1 MNEIQELKDRREQT
15 ILEKE
20 ALERELVPY
29 AAALEDYDVM
39 QSLEDNLR
47 YKITDKKREVGY
59 RERDIETLDKKIHR
73 RETLA
78 NHQNLMAGYIEAIT
92 TWKADEEELN
102 QKRNSI
108 STRLEQVRQKAHED
122 MAKARQAETDAAT
135 AYAQAVAWGDEE
147 GEKNANNDAQKAAK
161 HLSSAAEHNR
171 RQQLIITALEQEI
184 VTIDLHIGEAQ
195 KTRADIESQA
205 SRLANTVLEEKWN
218 AAAIALLEVGGKLW
232 AARRL
237 IDRDPVSLFKLN
249 IPEQGENFWSWGW
262 SELSERSH
270 QHSFEDVLA
279 M

>member
-1 MNEIQELKDRREQT
+1 MNEIQELKDRRAQ
-15 ILEKE
+15 IIIEKE
-20 ALERELVPY
+20 TLERELAPY
-29 AAALEDYDVM
+29 AEALEDHEVL
-39 QSLEDNLR
+39 QSLESKLR
-47 YKITDKKREVGY
+47 YEITDKKRELGY

-78 NHQNLMAGYIEAIT
+78 NHQNLMADYIEAIT
-92 TWKADEEELN
+92 TWKTDEEDLS
-102 QKRNSI
+102 QKRSSI
-108 STRLEQVRQKAHED
+108 TTRLDQVRQQAHED

-161 HLSSAAEHNR
+161 HLTAAAEHHR

-184 VTIDLHIGEAQ
+184 VTIDLNIAEAQ
-195 KTRADIESQA
+195 KTRGEIENQA
-205 SRLANTVLEEKWN
+205 SRLANIVLEEQWN
-218 AAAIALLEVGGKLW
+218 AAALALLEVGGKLW

-237 IDRDPVSLFKLN
+237 IYRDPVAMLTLN
-249 IPEQGENFWSWGW
+249 IPKQGENYGPWGW
-262 SELSERSH
+262 SALSERSH

>member
-108 STRLEQVRQKAHED
+108 SMRLEQVRQRAHED
-122 MAKARQAETDAAT
+122 MAKARQAETEAAT
-135 AYAQAVAWGDEE
+135 AYAQAVAWGDVE
-147 GEKNANNDAQKAAK
+147 GEKRANEDAQKAAK
-161 HLSSAAEHNR
+161 HLTSAAEHHR

-184 VTIDLHIGEAQ
+184 VTIDLHIAEAQ
-195 KTRADIESQA
+195 KTRGDIEKQA
-205 SRLANTVLEEKWN
+205 SRLANIVLEEQWN
-218 AAAIALLEVGGKLW
+218 AAALALLEVGGKLW

-237 IDRDPVSLFKLN
+237 I
-249 IPEQGENFWSWGW
+249 
-262 SELSERSH
+262 
-270 QHSFEDVLA
+270 
-279 M
+279 

>member
-1 MNEIQELKDRREQT
+1 MSEIQELKDRREQK
-15 ILEKE
+15 ILEQE

-108 STRLEQVRQKAHED
+108 STRLEQVRQHTHED
-122 MAKARQAETDAAT
+122 MAHARQAEAEAAT

-147 GEKNANNDAQKAAK
+147 GEKKANDDAQKAAK
-161 HLSSAAEHNR
+161 HLTSAAEHHR

-184 VTIDLHIGEAQ
+184 VTIDRHISEAQ
-195 KTRADIESQA
+195 KTRADVENQA
-205 SRLANTVLEEKWN
+205 SSLANIVLEEKWN
-218 AAAIALLEVGGKLW
+218 AAAKALLEVGGKLW

-237 IDRDPVSLFKLN
+237 INRDHIALSNLK
-249 IPEQGENFWSWGW
+249 IPEQGENYGPWSWND
-262 SELSERSH
+262 LADLSH

>member
-1 MNEIQELKDRREQT
+1 
-15 ILEKE
+15 
-20 ALERELVPY
+20 
-29 AAALEDYDVM
+29 M
-39 QSLEDNLR
+39 QSLEDSLR

-59 RERDIETLDKKIHR
+59 RERDIETLDEKIHR

-78 NHQNLMAGYIEAIT
+78 NHQSMMAGYVEAIA

-102 QKRNSI
+102 QKRDSI
-108 STRLEQVRQKAHED
+108 STRLEQVRQQAHED

-161 HLSSAAEHNR
+161 HLTAAAEHHR

-184 VTIDLHIGEAQ
+184 VTIDLHITEAQ
-195 KTRADIESQA
+195 KTRGDIENQA
-205 SRLANTVLEEKWN
+205 SRLANIVLEEQWN
-218 AAAIALLEVGGKLW
+218 AAALALLEVGGKLW

-237 IDRDPVSLFKLN
+237 IYSDPVAMLTLN
-249 IPEQGENFWSWGW
+249 IPGQGENYGPWGW
-262 SELSERSH
+262 SDLSELSY

>member
-78 NHQNLMAGYIEAIT
+78 NHQSLMASYIEAIN

-108 STRLEQVRQKAHED
+108 STRLEHVRQQANED
-122 MAKARQAETDAAT
+122 MAKARQAETEAAT

-147 GEKNANNDAQKAAK
+147 GEKKSNDDAQKAAK
-161 HLSSAAEHNR
+161 HLTSAAEHHR
-171 RQQLIITALEQEI
+171 RQQLIITALEQEMS
-184 VTIDLHIGEAQ
+184 LLIGISQ
-195 KTRADIESQA
+195 K
-205 SRLANTVLEEKWN
+205 
-218 AAAIALLEVGGKLW
+218 
-232 AARRL
+232 
-237 IDRDPVSLFKLN
+237 
-249 IPEQGENFWSWGW
+249 
-262 SELSERSH
+262 H
-270 QHSFEDVLA
+270 
-279 M
+279 

>member
-1 MNEIQELKDRREQT
+1 MNEIQELKDRREQK

-108 STRLEQVRQKAHED
+108 STRLEQVRQQAHED

>member
-78 NHQNLMAGYIEAIT
+78 NHQSMMAGYVEAIA

-108 STRLEQVRQKAHED
+108 NTRLEQVRQQAHED
-122 MAKARQAETDAAT
+122 MAKARQAETEAAT
-135 AYAQAVAWGDEE
+135 AYAQAVAWGDVE
-147 GEKNANNDAQKAAK
+147 GEKKANDDAQKAAK
-161 HLSSAAEHNR
+161 HLASAAEHQR

-184 VTIDLHIGEAQ
+184 VTIDQHICEAQ
-195 KTRADIESQA
+195 KARADIENQA

>member
-1 MNEIQELKDRREQT
+1 MNEIQELKDRREQK

-47 YKITDKKREVGY
+47 YDITDKKREVGY

-78 NHQNLMAGYIEAIT
+78 NHQSLMAGYIEAIT

-108 STRLEQVRQKAHED
+108 STRLEQVRQQAHED
-122 MAKARQAETDAAT
+122 MAKARQAETEAAT
-135 AYAQAVAWGDEE
+135 AYAQAVAWGDVE
-147 GEKNANNDAQKAAK
+147 GENTANNDAQKAAK
-161 HLSSAAEHNR
+161 HLTSAAEQHR

-184 VTIDLHIGEAQ
+184 VTIDLHVYEAQ
-195 KTRADIESQA
+195 KARADIEKQA
-205 SRLANTVLEEKWN
+205 SNLANTVLEEKWN
-218 AAAIALLEVGGKLW
+218 AAATALIEVGGKLW

-237 IDRDPVSLFKLN
+237 IDHDPIALSHLN
-249 IPEQGENFWSWGW
+249 IPELGETNGRWSWND
-262 SELSERSH
+262 LSDSSY

>member
-1 MNEIQELKDRREQT
+1 MNEIQELKDRRTQK

-20 ALERELVPY
+20 TLQRELAPF
-29 AAALEDYDVM
+29 AAALEDYEVM
-39 QSLEDNLR
+39 QSLEGNLR
-47 YKITDKKREVGY
+47 YEITDKKRELGY
-59 RERDIETLDKKIHR
+59 CERDIDTLDKKIHR

-78 NHQNLMAGYIEAIT
+78 NHQSLMAGYIEAIT
-92 TWKADEEELN
+92 TWKGDEEELN

-108 STRLEQVRQKAHED
+108 STRLEQVRQQAQED
-122 MAKARQAETDAAT
+122 MAKARQAETEAAT

-161 HLSSAAEHNR
+161 HLTSAAEHHR
-171 RQQLIITALEQEI
+171 RQQLIITALEHEI
-184 VTIDLHIGEAQ
+184 VTIDSHISEAQ
-195 KTRADIESQA
+195 KTRADIENQA
-205 SRLANTVLEEKWN
+205 SYLANTVLEEKWN

-237 IDRDPVSLFKLN
+237 INRDPIALSNLK
-249 IPEQGENFWSWGW
+249 IPEQGENYGPWGW
-262 SELSERSH
+262 NDLSDLSY

>member
-78 NHQNLMAGYIEAIT
+78 NHQSLMAGYVEAIA
-92 TWKADEEELN
+92 TWKADEEERN

-108 STRLEQVRQKAHED
+108 NTRLEQVRQQAHED
-122 MAKARQAETDAAT
+122 MAKARQAETEAAT
-135 AYAQAVAWGDEE
+135 AYAQAVAWGDVE
-147 GEKNANNDAQKAAK
+147 GEKKANDDAQKAAK
-161 HLSSAAEHNR
+161 HLTSAAEHQR

-184 VTIDLHIGEAQ
+184 VTIDRHISEAQ
-195 KTRADIESQA
+195 QTRAGIEDQA
-205 SRLANTVLEEKWN
+205 SRLANIVLEEKWN
-218 AAAIALLEVGGKLW
+218 AAAVALLEVGGKLW

>member
-108 STRLEQVRQKAHED
+108 SMRLEQVRQRAHED
-122 MAKARQAETDAAT
+122 MAKARQAETEAAT
-135 AYAQAVAWGDEE
+135 AYAQAVAWGDVE
-147 GEKNANNDAQKAAK
+147 GEKRANEDAQKAAK
-161 HLSSAAEHNR
+161 HLTSAAEHHR

-184 VTIDLHIGEAQ
+184 VTIDLHIAEAQ
-195 KTRADIESQA
+195 KTRGDIEKQA
-205 SRLANTVLEEKWN
+205 SRLANIVLEEQWN
-218 AAAIALLEVGGKLW
+218 AAALALLEVGGKLW

-237 IDRDPVSLFKLN
+237 IYSDPVAMLTLN
-249 IPEQGENFWSWGW
+249 IPGQGENYGPWGW
-262 SELSERSH
+262 SDLSERSH

>member
-29 AAALEDYDVM
+29 AAALEDHEVL
-39 QSLEDNLR
+39 QSLESKLR
-47 YKITDKKREVGY
+47 YEITDKKRELGN

-78 NHQNLMAGYIEAIT
+78 NHQSLMADYIEAIT
-92 TWKADEEELN
+92 TWKTDEEDLN
-102 QKRNSI
+102 QKRSSI
-108 STRLEQVRQKAHED
+108 NTRLDQVRQRAHED

-135 AYAQAVAWGDEE
+135 AYAQAVAWGDVE
-147 GEKNANNDAQKAAK
+147 GEKKANDDAQKAAK
-161 HLSSAAEHNR
+161 YLTSAAEHHR
-171 RQQLIITALEQEI
+171 RQQLIITALEQEV
-184 VTIDLHIGEAQ
+184 VTIDLHIAEAQ
-195 KTRADIESQA
+195 KTRGDIENQA
-205 SRLANTVLEEKWN
+205 SRLANIVLEEQWN
-218 AAAIALLEVGGKLW
+218 AAALALLEVGGKLW

-237 IDRDPVSLFKLN
+237 IYSDPVAMITLN
-249 IPEQGENFWSWGW
+249 IPGQGENYGPWGW
-262 SELSERSH
+262 SDLSERSH

>member
-1 MNEIQELKDRREQT
+1 MSEIQELKDRREQK
-15 ILEKE
+15 ILEQE
-20 ALERELVPY
+20 ALERELAPY

-47 YKITDKKREVGY
+47 YDITDKKREVGY

-78 NHQNLMAGYIEAIT
+78 NHQSLMAGYIEAIT

-108 STRLEQVRQKAHED
+108 STRLEQVRQQAHED
-122 MAKARQAETDAAT
+122 MAKARQAETEAAT
-135 AYAQAVAWGDEE
+135 AYAQAVAWGDVE
-147 GEKNANNDAQKAAK
+147 GENTANNDAQKAAK
-161 HLSSAAEHNR
+161 HLTSAAEQHR

-184 VTIDLHIGEAQ
+184 VTIDLHVYEAQ
-195 KTRADIESQA
+195 KARADIEKQA
-205 SRLANTVLEEKWN
+205 SNLANTVLEEKWN
-218 AAAIALLEVGGKLW
+218 AAATALIEVGGKLW

-237 IDRDPVSLFKLN
+237 IDHDPIALSHLN
-249 IPEQGENFWSWGW
+249 IPELGETNGRWSWND
-262 SELSERSH
+262 LSDSSY

>member
-1 MNEIQELKDRREQT
+1 MNEIQELKNRREQT

-20 ALERELVPY
+20 TLERELAPF

-47 YKITDKKREVGY
+47 YEITDKKREVGY
-59 RERDIETLDKKIHR
+59 RERDIDTLDKKIHR

-92 TWKADEEELN
+92 SWKADEEELN

-122 MAKARQAETDAAT
+122 MAKARQAETEAAT

-147 GEKNANNDAQKAAK
+147 GEKKANDDAQKAAK
-161 HLSSAAEHNR
+161 HLTSAAEHHR

-184 VTIDLHIGEAQ
+184 VTIDQHISEAKQ
-195 KTRADIESQA
+195 TRADIENQA
-205 SRLANTVLEEKWN
+205 SYLANTVLEEKWN
-218 AAAIALLEVGGKLW
+218 EAAKALIEVGGKLW

-237 IDRDPVSLFKLN
+237 IDRDPIALTNLN
-249 IPEQGENFWSWGW
+249 IPEQGENHGRWSW
-262 SELSERSH
+262 SDLSDLSH

>member
-1 MNEIQELKDRREQT
+1 MNEIQELKNRREQT

-20 ALERELVPY
+20 TLERELIPY
-29 AAALEDYDVM
+29 AEALEDYEVL
-39 QSLEDNLR
+39 QSLESNLR
-47 YKITDKKREVGY
+47 YEITDKKREVGY

-108 STRLEQVRQKAHED
+108 STRLEQVRQQAHED
-122 MAKARQAETDAAT
+122 MAKARQAETEAAT
-135 AYAQAVAWGDEE
+135 AYAQAVAWGDVE
-147 GEKNANNDAQKAAK
+147 GEKKANDDAQKAAK
-161 HLSSAAEHNR
+161 HLTSAAEQHR
-171 RQQLIITALEQEI
+171 RQQLIITAMEQEI
-184 VTIDLHIGEAQ
+184 VTIDRHISEAQ
-195 KTRADIESQA
+195 QTRTGIEDQA
-205 SRLANTVLEEKWN
+205 SRLANIVLEEKWN
-218 AAAIALLEVGGKLW
+218 AAAVALLEVGGKLW

-237 IDRDPVSLFKLN
+237 INRDPIAFSRLS
-249 IPEQGENFWSWGW
+249 IPEQGENDGPWSW
-262 SELSERSH
+262 SDLSDLSH

>member
-78 NHQNLMAGYIEAIT
+78 NHQSLMAGYVEAIA

-102 QKRNSI
+102 QKRDSI
-108 STRLEQVRQKAHED
+108 STRLEQVRQQAHED

-161 HLSSAAEHNR
+161 HLTAAAEHHR

-184 VTIDLHIGEAQ
+184 VTIDLHITEAQ
-195 KTRADIESQA
+195 KTRGDIENQA
-205 SRLANTVLEEKWN
+205 SRLANIVLEEQWN
-218 AAAIALLEVGGKLW
+218 AAALALLEVGGKLW

-237 IDRDPVSLFKLN
+237 IYRDPVAMLTLN
-249 IPEQGENFWSWGW
+249 IPGQGENYGPWGW
-262 SELSERSH
+262 SDLSELSY

>member
-1 MNEIQELKDRREQT
+1 MNEIQELKDRRTQK

-20 ALERELVPY
+20 TLQRELAPF
-29 AAALEDYDVM
+29 AAALEDYEEM
-39 QSLEDNLR
+39 QSLESNLR
-47 YKITDKKREVGY
+47 YEITDKNRELGY
-59 RERDIETLDKKIHR
+59 CERDIDTLDKKIHR

-78 NHQNLMAGYIEAIT
+78 NHQSLMSGYIEAIT
-92 TWKADEEELN
+92 TWKNDEEELN

-108 STRLEQVRQKAHED
+108 STRLEQVRQQAQED
-122 MAKARQAETDAAT
+122 MAKARQAETEAAT

-161 HLSSAAEHNR
+161 HLTSAAEHYR
-171 RQQLIITALEQEI
+171 RQQLIITALEHEI
-184 VTIDLHIGEAQ
+184 VTIDSHISEAQ
-195 KTRADIESQA
+195 KARADIENQA
-205 SRLANTVLEEKWN
+205 SYLANTVLEEKWN

-237 IDRDPVSLFKLN
+237 INRDPIALSNLK
-249 IPEQGENFWSWGW
+249 IPEQGENYGPWSWND
-262 SELSERSH
+262 LSDLSY

>member
-1 MNEIQELKDRREQT
+1 MNEIQELKDRREQK

-20 ALERELVPY
+20 TLERELIPY
-29 AAALEDYDVM
+29 AAALEDYEEL
-39 QSLEDNLR
+39 QSLEENLR
-47 YKITDKKREVGY
+47 YRITDKKRQVGY
-59 RERDIETLDKKIHR
+59 RERDIETLNQQIHR

-78 NHQNLMAGYIEAIT
+78 NHQSLMAGYIEAIT

-102 QKRNSI
+102 QKRDSI
-108 STRLEQVRQKAHED
+108 STRLEQVRQQAHED
-122 MAKARQAETDAAT
+122 MKKARQAETEAAT
-135 AYAQAVAWGDEE
+135 AYAQAVAWGDVE
-147 GEKNANNDAQKAAK
+147 GEKKANDDAQKAAK
-161 HLSSAAEHNR
+161 HLTSAAEHHR

-184 VTIDLHIGEAQ
+184 VTIDQHIHEAQ
-195 KTRADIESQA
+195 KARADIENQA

-237 IDRDPVSLFKLN
+237 IDRDPIALTNLK
-249 IPEQGENFWSWGW
+249 IPEQGENYGPWGW
-262 SELSERSH
+262 SDLSERSY

>member
-47 YKITDKKREVGY
+47 YDITDKKREVGY

-78 NHQNLMAGYIEAIT
+78 NHQSLMAGYVEAIT

-102 QKRNSI
+102 QKRCSI
-108 STRLEQVRQKAHED
+108 STRLEQVRQQAHED
-122 MAKARQAETDAAT
+122 MTKARQAETEAAT

-147 GEKNANNDAQKAAK
+147 GEKSANNDAQKAAK
-161 HLSSAAEHNR
+161 HLTSAAEHHR
-171 RQQLIITALEQEI
+171 RQQLIITAMEQEI
-184 VTIDLHIGEAQ
+184 VTIDLHISEAKQ
-195 KTRADIESQA
+195 ARADIENQA
-205 SRLANTVLEEKWN
+205 SYLANTVLEEKWN
-218 AAAIALLEVGGKLW
+218 EAAKALIEVGGKLW
-232 AARRL
+232 AVRRL
-237 IDRDPVSLFKLN
+237 IDRDPIALTNLN
-249 IPEQGENFWSWGW
+249 IPEQGENLGRWSW
-262 SELSERSH
+262 SDLSDLSH